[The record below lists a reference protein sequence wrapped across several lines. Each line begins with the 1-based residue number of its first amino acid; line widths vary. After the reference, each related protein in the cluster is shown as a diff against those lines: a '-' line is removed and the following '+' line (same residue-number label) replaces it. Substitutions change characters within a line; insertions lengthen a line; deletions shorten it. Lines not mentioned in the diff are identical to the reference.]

1 MDEKGR
7 TAVPA
12 RFRDVL
18 AASGDERIVLTTSL
32 ENCVVAYPMREW
44 LEFEERLAR
53 ESSFNR
59 KVAMLRRIYVSGAVE
74 CDLDKNGRVLVPAS
88 LRRHAGLSKEVL
100 WAGMGRYAEL
110 WDRQRFES
118 VTEEFLADPDER
130 AALLDSLSELGL

>member
-18 AASGDERIVLTTSL
+18 AAGGDERIVLTTSL

-110 WDRQRFES
+110 WDRHRFES